1 MSEIDLVPT
10 DYRQSLRLRS
20 WLRAFA
26 TAQLCML
33 VCLVAAKVALEY
45 GVRTKGREV
54 AALQVAEETAR
65 QQQMRLGQLRQEQ
78 EVAQRRLSILAGLRG
93 GISSSDEMFLAV
105 DAALSEDIWF
115 LGWNFRRAGE
125 LVEHD
130 PKAVQTGYFIVVP
143 MEQPNQPQQA
153 WRLDTHMEIRGQA
166 LDHSTL
172 AQFVSRLLDQPLIE
186 QVRVVSTRVR
196 GYTAAEVVDFELAV
210 VVRTEA

>member
-10 DYRQSLRLRS
+10 DYRQSLRLRG

-26 TAQLCML
+26 VAQLCIV
-33 VCLVAAKVALEY
+33 VCLVAAKVAVEH
-45 GVRTKGREV
+45 GVRAKGREV
-54 AALQVAEETAR
+54 AALQAAEETAR
-65 QQQMRLGQLRQEQ
+65 QQQMRLGQLRQEK
-78 EVAQRRLSILAGLRG
+78 EAAERRLSILAGLRG

-105 DAALSEDIWF
+105 DGALSEGIWF
-115 LGWNFRRAGE
+115 LDWDFRRAGE
-125 LVEHD
+125 LVDHD

-143 MEQPNQPQQA
+143 MERPDQPQQA
-153 WRLDTHMEIRGQA
+153 WRLETHMEIRGQA

-172 AQFVSRLLDQPLIE
+172 ARFVSRLLDQPLIE
-186 QVRVVSTRVR
+186 QVRVVNTRVR

>member
-78 EVAQRRLSILAGLRG
+78 
-93 GISSSDEMFLAV
+93 
-105 DAALSEDIWF
+105 
-115 LGWNFRRAGE
+115 
-125 LVEHD
+125 
-130 PKAVQTGYFIVVP
+130 
-143 MEQPNQPQQA
+143 
-153 WRLDTHMEIRGQA
+153 
-166 LDHSTL
+166 
-172 AQFVSRLLDQPLIE
+172 
-186 QVRVVSTRVR
+186 
-196 GYTAAEVVDFELAV
+196 
-210 VVRTEA
+210 